1 MSLMK
6 LRYHPILALAGI
18 TTALVSCQKQYEP
31 VPVEQ
36 TTLAYAFSTQD
47 SAGVMALDYLSSCY
61 LETFTNGHNRIGN
74 TDYLDAASDDAIS
87 ASLTVS
93 GVQQIATGAY
103 SAATPN
109 ADDDWTQMYAAIR
122 DNTIFVNDIYRV
134 PLNEKL
140 PNGQP
145 ALPTYRSE
153 ARFLRAWAYL
163 QLVKRYGGVPLL
175 GDTVFTIT
183 TPAQVP
189 RNSFSDCINYIV
201 SECTDIQDSLR
212 TVAMI
217 TGATYGRI
225 TQGAALALKTEALML
240 AASPLYN
247 GGNIAPSNPFTGYT
261 NYDVNRW
268 QLAAQAAQA
277 VINSGIYSLMPNF
290 KDVFIT
296 QAQPVGANTES
307 IYWMQVGQNTNV
319 ETYNSPI
326 GYSSEGARGYT
337 SPTQNLVDAFPTDSG
352 YAITD
357 PASGYDPGN
366 PYNNRDPRLQW
377 TIFCNGVSLWLNR
390 YVQTYDGGLDKPG
403 GTVVQTK
410 TGYYMRKFMGD
421 FEQVTGSP
429 QFGNTVHDW
438 IYCRYAGILLDFA
451 EATNEFSGPSTAV
464 YNVLFQLRQRAGI
477 FPGPNGYYGLPMNM
491 DQPTMRAAIQ
501 NERRCEMAFEEQ
513 RFFDIRRWQIAAAA
527 YNTAPL
533 VGMDIQSQPNQP
545 LTYNRVPV
553 LTTAF
558 KAPAMYLYPI
568 PYSQVV
574 KDPQMQQN
582 PGW

>member
-1 MSLMK
+1 MK
-6 LRYHPILALAGI
+6 LWNHTIFALAGI

-36 TTLAYAFSTQD
+36 TTLAYAFDTQD
-47 SAGVMALDYLSSCY
+47 SAGVMALDYLSGCY
-61 LETFTNGHNRIGN
+61 LETFTDGHNRIGAI
-74 TDYLDAASDDAIS
+74 DYLDAASDDAIS

-122 DNTIFVNDIYRV
+122 DNTIFINDIYRV

-201 SECTDIQDSLR
+201 SECTNIQDSLR

-247 GGNIAPSNPFTGYT
+247 GGNIAPSNPLTGYT
-261 NYDVNRW
+261 NYDATRW

-277 VINSGIYSLMPNF
+277 VMNSGIYSLMSNF
-290 KDVFIT
+290 EDVFIT

-307 IYWMQVGQNTNV
+307 IYWMQVGQNTSV
-319 ETYNSPI
+319 ETDNSPI

-357 PASGYDPGN
+357 PASGYDPAN
-366 PYNNRDPRLQW
+366 PYNNRDPRLLS

-429 QFGNTVHDW
+429 QFGSTVHDW

-451 EATNEFSGPSTAV
+451 EATNEFSGPSSAV

-477 FPGPNGYYGLPMNM
+477 FPGTNGYYGLPMNM

-513 RFFDIRRWQIAAAA
+513 RFFDIRRWQIASAA

-533 VGMDIQSQPNQP
+533 VGMDIQYQPNQP

-553 LTTAF
+553 LTTSF